1 MNFLII
7 LLVELA
13 YFMRDIST
21 SPISASPMVLKL
33 CINNNILQLCNCLRG
48 GNSYGTDGSE
58 DSEEEDNFRDL
69 RKLFGQ
75 NSDDSTQSRSDGEK
89 NKKSIQENKQVMK
102 PNPRSSVGDVVDADT
117 DGTLKISPLAAAAL
131 IWRGMPSVI
140 KFAGWCLVMES
151 ARLLWQTVHTMRS
164 DRKNSNQLS
173 KARSRSSFASTG
185 MSPRM
190 IDADDYLSGL
200 DSELIMD
207 PSISSTSS
215 TNRGGSSSSSQPLSS
230 SSSTISLEQLQADS
244 AELWSAVAK
253 LHGIQT
259 DFAASHQ
266 AAETAAE
273 ARWLGAVRELE
284 GMVSSVQGLS
294 NSMQQ
299 RLGELGQAVES
310 LSQELD
316 ELQAQVSLEDAAL
329 QSIICVMDV
338 I

>member
-1 MNFLII
+1 
-7 LLVELA
+7 
-13 YFMRDIST
+13 
-21 SPISASPMVLKL
+21 
-33 CINNNILQLCNCLRG
+33 
-48 GNSYGTDGSE
+48 
-58 DSEEEDNFRDL
+58 
-69 RKLFGQ
+69 
-75 NSDDSTQSRSDGEK
+75 
-89 NKKSIQENKQVMK
+89 
-102 PNPRSSVGDVVDADT
+102 
-117 DGTLKISPLAAAAL
+117 
-131 IWRGMPSVI
+131 
-140 KFAGWCLVMES
+140 
-151 ARLLWQTVHTMRS
+151 
-164 DRKNSNQLS
+164 
-173 KARSRSSFASTG
+173 
-185 MSPRM
+185 M